1 MGTVPERSPPKGR
14 QPMTSTMNVANVERW
29 ASALG
34 GAALTAYGI
43 KRLKERS
50 VAGAMMTVAGT
61 TLMYR
66 GATGHC
72 PVYAATGIDTANGE
86 NDTRAALAGSRG
98 VNVEE
103 VVLINRSPDELYDFW
118 RDFEQL
124 PSF

>member
-1 MGTVPERSPPKGR
+1 MVPERSAPTGR
-14 QPMTSTMNVANVERW
+14 QLRTPTVNVANVERW

-43 KRLKERS
+43 KQLKERS
-50 VAGAMMTVAGT
+50 VAGAMITAAGT

-86 NDTRAALAGSRG
+86 TDTREVLSTVIERCRGEVHATSNATDAFDEVMTWQFSR
-98 VNVEE
+98 
-103 VVLINRSPDELYDFW
+103 R
-118 RDFEQL
+118 
-124 PSF
+124 